1 MLICYL
7 DESGN
12 TGRRLDD
19 PDQLIHLIA
28 AVLIREDWVRVM
40 SDRLDALAAAAPTTR
55 SLVEY
60 RGQEY
65 LAEQVLGEMYSLV
78 YA

>member
-19 PDQLIHLIA
+19 PDQPIHLIA
-28 AVLIREDWVRVM
+28 AVLVREDWVRVM
-40 SDRLDALAAAAPTTR
+40 DQPSTTR
-55 SLVEY
+55 SDKAVRRLLERHVSP
-60 RGQEY
+60 QICSFVP
-65 LAEQVLGEMYSLV
+65 LWP
-78 YA
+78 